1 MSTKIVKVRARQVID
16 SRGNPTVEADVLVN
30 SGYLGRAAVPSGAST
45 GEHEALELRDAD
57 KSKYLGKGTL
67 KAVANAN
74 NEIAKAIAGFDAA
87 DQRGLDH
94 KMISLDGT
102 PTKSRL
108 GANAILA
115 VSMAA
120 ARAAA
125 GALKQ
130 PLYRYLSRYSSE
142 KSASILPVP
151 MMNIL
156 NGGAHADS
164 SVDFQEFMVMPV
176 GAPNFSEALR
186 WGVEIFHA
194 LKTALKKH
202 GYSTAVGD
210 EGGFAPSCKS
220 NEEAIQIVLEAIAAA
235 GYKPGE
241 QVSIA
246 LDPAASEFYDKSS
259 GKYVFKKSDKS
270 KHTSAQMV
278 AYWKKW
284 VGKYPIVSI
293 EDGMAEDDW
302 SGWKLLTQ
310 TLGGGSAQTAAAS
323 RSKETVQ
330 VSGYPNPYVIPSRK
344 KASAAASA
352 KRIQLVGDDIFVT
365 NTEIFSRGI
374 NEGIANAILI
384 KLNQIGTVTETIDA
398 VELARKAGYHSI
410 ISHRSGET
418 EDTFIADLA
427 VATAAGQIKTG
438 SANRTDRIAKYNQLL
453 RIEEELGSAARFNGK
468 AALS

>member
-1 MSTKIVKVRARQVID
+1 MSTKITRVHARQIID
-16 SRGNPTVEADVLVN
+16 SRGNPTVEADVYI
-30 SGYLGRAAVPSGAST
+30 GTAALGRAAVPSGAST
-45 GEHEALELRDAD
+45 GEHEALELRDGD
-57 KSKYLGKGTL
+57 KSKYLGKGVL
-67 KAVANAN
+67 KAVANVN
-74 NEIAKAIAGFDAA
+74 NEIAKAVAGLDAG
-87 DQRGLDH
+87 DQRGLD
-94 KMISLDGT
+94 KRMIELDGT

-120 ARAAA
+120 ARGAAA
-125 GALKQ
+125 AQSL
-130 PLYRYLSRYSSE
+130 PLYKYLARYSSD
-142 KSASILPVP
+142 STANLLPCP

-164 SVDFQEFMVMPV
+164 SVDFQEFMVMPI
-176 GAPNFSEALR
+176 GAPSFSEGLR
-186 WGVEIFHA
+186 WGVEVFHA

-220 NEEAIQIVLEAIAAA
+220 NEEAIQIVVEAVAAA

-246 LDPAASEFYDKSS
+246 LDPASSEFFDKAS

-270 KHTSAQMV
+270 AHSSSEMA
-278 AYWKKW
+278 AYWNNW
-284 VGKYPIVSI
+284 AEKYPIVSI

-302 SGWKLLTQ
+302 SGWKSLTQ
-310 TLGGGSAQTAAAS
+310 SIGSKT
-323 RSKETVQ
+323 SK
-330 VSGYPNPYVIPSRK
+330 K
-344 KASAAASA
+344 K
-352 KRIQLVGDDIFVT
+352 IQLVGDDLFVT
-365 NTEIFSRGI
+365 NTTRLSRGI

-398 VELARKAGYHSI
+398 IEVARRAGYHSI

-438 SANRTDRIAKYNQLL
+438 SASRTDRIAKYNQLV
-453 RIEEELGSAARFNGK
+453 RIEEELGAAARFHGK